1 MSIYIPEVD
10 FDPQPYVDPSFD
22 FKPLVLTEQQWQT
35 FYKEKPSGYVSQKG
49 KKNPAYGGGWTLS
62 EETKQKMRQA
72 KLGKKLTQSHKDKI
86 GSHHKGKVNSEE
98 TRKKM
103 SESQKGKTWKMSDRG
118 KKNVSESL
126 KGKKLSLEHKKQ
138 ISQGMKKK
146 WKKKNT
152 MKKTSIEQNI

>member
-86 GSHHKGKVNSEE
+86 GSYHKGKVNSEE

-103 SESQKGKTWKMSDRG
+103 SES
-118 KKNVSESL
+118 
-126 KGKKLSLEHKKQ
+126 HKD
-138 ISQGMKKK
+138 K